1 MELSKPNSPKK
12 QIKKTNTTPIR
23 VFKATAKTLK
33 SMIQK
38 LDKKSFGRKVRVDDL
53 ILKSLSLLEDKH
65 LEEIR
70 DATLSNTDKLEI
82 SYQEYCKTHGQ
93 ISKDE
98 YLGRLLSDQK
108 SAIEG
113 TANETRPESL

>member
-1 MELSKPNSPKK
+1 MELSKPNPPKK

-38 LDKKSFGRKVRVDDL
+38 LNKKSLGRKVRVDDL

-113 TANETRPESL
+113 TANETHPESL